1 MYPTERR
8 LEEKGMEVLSEA
20 DRWQEPRKKR
30 KSEWRSARWQSG
42 LSSYYNLPRVNTWRS
57 EHFNAPKRY
66 GKKNK
71 NFFPS
76 KTSSGEMYDVL

>member
-30 KSEWRSARWQSG
+30 KSE
-42 LSSYYNLPRVNTWRS
+42 
-57 EHFNAPKRY
+57 
-66 GKKNK
+66 
-71 NFFPS
+71 
-76 KTSSGEMYDVL
+76 